1 MNSAAFLS
9 GVPFAGSLFLLVCHD
24 GIANLSG
31 AGKQCCVR
39 DRPLDATVYKS
50 EGLARSAADEQVVN
64 KSGCLRGVSRQRAVA
79 IERVMC

>member
-9 GVPFAGSLFLLVCHD
+9 GLPFAGSLLFLVCHD
-24 GIANLSG
+24 GITSLSG

-39 DRPLDATVYKS
+39 DRSLDATVHRS
-50 EGLARSAADEQVVN
+50 EDLAKSAADEQVVN
-64 KSGCLRGVSRQRAVA
+64 KSVCLRGLSRQRAVA